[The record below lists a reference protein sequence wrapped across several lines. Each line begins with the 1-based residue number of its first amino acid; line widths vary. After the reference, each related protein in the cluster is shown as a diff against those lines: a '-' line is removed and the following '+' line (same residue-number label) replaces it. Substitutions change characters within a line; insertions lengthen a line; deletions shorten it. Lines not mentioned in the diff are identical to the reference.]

1 MAFMEKVRELIEEPL
16 SGEEL
21 AARYRA
27 LCEDPLYANVPGKI
41 EIDVWGRMVMSPP
54 SNYHGTLQ
62 VRLATR
68 LQALGGEA
76 QVEASVVT
84 PAGVFVTDVA
94 WKSAEF
100 IQAHAFE
107 TPYVRA
113 PDICAEVTSPS
124 NSVKELQEKRDAYL
138 AAGAREVWIVYPRSK
153 RFQFYGKQGL
163 KERSDYVIDLSDLFD
178 PTCKS

>member
-1 MAFMEKVRELIEEPL
+1 MEVMHDVQELIEAPL
-16 SGEEL
+16 SSEEL
-21 AARYRA
+21 AVKYRD
-27 LCEDPLYANVPGKI
+27 LCNDVRFSNLPGKI
-41 EIDVWGRMVMSPP
+41 EIDVWGRLLMSPA

-94 WKSAEF
+94 WKSAGF

-124 NSVKELQEKRDAYL
+124 DSLKELQEKRDAYL
-138 AAGAREVWIVYPRSK
+138 AAGAREVWIVYPQSK
-153 RFQFYGKQGL
+153 RVEFHGKQGSM
-163 KERSDYVIDLSDLFD
+163 ERSSYEVELIGLFE
-178 PTCKS
+178 KA

>member
-1 MAFMEKVRELIEEPL
+1 MALMEKVRELIEEPL

-54 SNYHGTLQ
+54 SNYHGALQ
-62 VRLATR
+62 FRLGMR
-68 LQALGGEA
+68 LEALGGEV

-100 IQAHAFE
+100 MRAHAFE
-107 TPYVRA
+107 TPYVQA
-113 PDICAEVTSPS
+113 PEICVEVTSPS

-138 AAGAREVWIVYPRSK
+138 AAGAREVWIVYPQSK
-153 RFQFYGKQGL
+153 RYQFYGKAGL
-163 KERSDYVIDLSDLFD
+163 MERSDYAVDLAGLFD
-178 PTCKS
+178 QT